1 MPLSLLSKLVN
12 QFNFPSNSANA
23 GTYAFFL
30 PPTASASASAYVSV
44 SVSVSA
50 LSRALTARQ
59 RIFGDALRTLD
70 QAARAFSALQVNVR
84 DRAHARA
91 RARARAESERERV
104 Y

>member
-30 PPTASASASAYVSV
+30 PPTASASASASAYVSV

-50 LSRALTARQ
+50 LSLALSLHDSEFSGMLCEHLTKRLAPL
-59 RIFGDALRTLD
+59 ALSR
-70 QAARAFSALQVNVR
+70 
-84 DRAHARA
+84 
-91 RARARAESERERV
+91 
-104 Y
+104 